1 MDMKKT
7 MLTISFASIIAV
19 APTTTLAQ
27 ETVEQD
33 VGNRI
38 VQRLDNRGDQIND
51 QLHARTHRALDN
63 GRYALAKQLYRK
75 GGHDEKIFF

>member
-1 MDMKKT
+1 MKKT
-7 MLTISFASIIAV
+7 ILTISFASIIAV

-38 VQRLDNRGDQIND
+38 VKRVDNRRDQIND
-51 QLHARTHRALDN
+51 RLHTKTHRVRRSRAPSQNLGPRTSGN
-63 GRYALAKQLYRK
+63 KRRR
-75 GGHDEKIFF
+75 